1 MLGIICR
8 IESGIMYND
17 DKTINVNLIIDIQ
30 GEDEV
35 RNRER
40 KIEKYFRIF
49 ISIFSYDSL
58 PCVSL
63 L

>member
-1 MLGIICR
+1 
-8 IESGIMYND
+8 MYND

-40 KIEKYFRIF
+40 EKKNMF
-49 ISIFSYDSL
+49 IFSIQFLVLIHY
-58 PCVSL
+58 PVSL
-63 L
+63 FYKLK

>member
-1 MLGIICR
+1 
-8 IESGIMYND
+8 MYND

-40 KIEKYFRIF
+40 KK
-49 ISIFSYDSL
+49 
-58 PCVSL
+58 
-63 L
+63 

>member
-1 MLGIICR
+1 
-8 IESGIMYND
+8 MYND

-40 KIEKYFRIF
+40 KKEYFRIF
-49 ISIFSYDSL
+49 ISISSYDSL
-58 PCVSL
+58 PCVSPL
-63 L
+63 

>member
-1 MLGIICR
+1 
-8 IESGIMYND
+8 MYND

-40 KIEKYFRIF
+40 KKEKHFPIL
-49 ISIFSYDSL
+49 ISISSYDSL
-58 PCVSL
+58 PSVSPL
-63 L
+63 

>member
-1 MLGIICR
+1 
-8 IESGIMYND
+8 MYND

-40 KIEKYFRIF
+40 KKEYVH
-49 ISIFSYDSL
+49 IFSSISSSDSL

>member
-40 KIEKYFRIF
+40 KTKYFRIF
-49 ISIFSYDSL
+49 ISISSYDSL
-58 PCVSL
+58 PSVSPL
-63 L
+63 

>member
-40 KIEKYFRIF
+40 KKRICSYFQF
-49 ISIFSYDSL
+49 NF
-58 PCVSL
+58 
-63 L
+63 

>member
-1 MLGIICR
+1 
-8 IESGIMYND
+8 MYND

-40 KIEKYFRIF
+40 EKKKYSRVF
-49 ISIFSYDSL
+49 ISISSYDSL
-58 PCVSL
+58 PSVSPL
-63 L
+63 

>member
-30 GEDEV
+30 EKMRLETV
-35 RNRER
+35 R
-40 KIEKYFRIF
+40 EKKEYVHIF
-49 ISIFSYDSL
+49 NSISSSDSL